1 VNTRFAQGEVGFG
14 YDDVAQPARRRA
26 IVRFIAHLASHR
38 PPHEG
43 RAALGARVRHS
54 REGAR
59 SRAYGHRLS
68 LINLAVLYQTTGVHT
83 KAEPLLERA
92 LAIREKA
99 LGPEHPD
106 FALSL
111 NVLAK
116 LYQSTGAYAKAE
128 PLFERALSIDES
140 NTARFLLSGDEARKR
155 AYFQAPR
162 GNAYVD
168 ASFALARLTHAPGAG
183 GSRRRAL
190 DAMAASVAL
199 LRRSVFP

>member
-1 VNTRFAQGEVGFG
+1 MERAFAIREK
-14 YDDVAQPARRRA
+14 
-26 IVRFIAHLASHR
+26 
-38 PPHEG
+38 
-43 RAALGARVRHS
+43 ALGPEHTDTA
-54 REGAR
+54 
-59 SRAYGHRLS
+59 LS

-106 FALSL
+106 IALSL

-168 ASFALARLTHAPGAG
+168 ASFALARPTHAPGGAHG
-183 GSRRRAL
+183 GAAVQGPGARRDGRQCRS
-190 DAMAASVAL
+190 AAPQRL
-199 LRRSVFP
+199 TLRTRYS